1 MKKIKPLEFA
11 CLIPFCIIGILIGI
25 NTQRTFNIAEEDA
38 YISIILTIILG
49 IIPIILF
56 SYIHNYEK
64 DLKINNKIEKLYG
77 KYLGTFINILII
89 IIFIVVSIVL
99 LYDIS
104 NFISS
109 QYLYRTPISIIALLL
124 IITTI
129 YNVSKGIEN
138 MSRITIIIFFINI
151 ILLISGYG
159 TLLTKIDTSNFFP
172 ILKNGIKNPLISSLY
187 SASCSILPLYL
198 LLIIPKNNIKNQNKT
213 KLYVILFYIIS
224 TIISLIMI
232 ISTLGT
238 LGIYLCKLYEYP
250 TYIALKSVSILSIL
264 ERTEN
269 ILSMQWAMAYLII
282 LSYII
287 YYISEN
293 ITDHI
298 KIKKEYITSIIGI
311 IIFILSIISFKNNII
326 FNNFTSKYLPI
337 ITLPILIISIITS
350 ILIFIKK
357 RI

>member
-1 MKKIKPLEFA
+1 
-11 CLIPFCIIGILIGI
+11 
-25 NTQRTFNIAEEDA
+25 
-38 YISIILTIILG
+38 
-49 IIPIILF
+49 
-56 SYIHNYEK
+56 
-64 DLKINNKIEKLYG
+64 
-77 KYLGTFINILII
+77 
-89 IIFIVVSIVL
+89 
-99 LYDIS
+99 
-104 NFISS
+104 
-109 QYLYRTPISIIALLL
+109 
-124 IITTI
+124 
-129 YNVSKGIEN
+129 
-138 MSRITIIIFFINI
+138 
-151 ILLISGYG
+151 
-159 TLLTKIDTSNFFP
+159 
-172 ILKNGIKNPLISSLY
+172 
-187 SASCSILPLYL
+187 
-198 LLIIPKNNIKNQNKT
+198 
-213 KLYVILFYIIS
+213 
-224 TIISLIMI
+224 MI

-282 LSYII
+282 LLYII
-287 YYISEN
+287 YYILEN

>member
-1 MKKIKPLEFA
+1 
-11 CLIPFCIIGILIGI
+11 
-25 NTQRTFNIAEEDA
+25 
-38 YISIILTIILG
+38 
-49 IIPIILF
+49 
-56 SYIHNYEK
+56 
-64 DLKINNKIEKLYG
+64 
-77 KYLGTFINILII
+77 
-89 IIFIVVSIVL
+89 
-99 LYDIS
+99 
-104 NFISS
+104 
-109 QYLYRTPISIIALLL
+109 
-124 IITTI
+124 
-129 YNVSKGIEN
+129 

-269 ILSMQWAMAYLII
+269 ILSMQWVMAYFII